1 MGRAGVRTAP
11 CQIRPSGVPPHTH
24 GDLPPLEYAPFRPTR
39 THEDPSS
46 RGTGPS
52 GSRPLRETPR
62 RSAAADAEL
71 DATPLPAEEA
81 AILQRGCDGHQVS
94 QGTGRGDAGL
104 GSAPRQV
111 PCGVR
116 PFCLSV
122 RPSARRLGAR
132 SALQLLLLLPL
143 GLLALALL
151 YLLLVNPE
159 AFRRVLP
166 RLVSD
171 TAFRRLRYTLSP
183 LLELRARG
191 LLPA

>member
-1 MGRAGVRTAP
+1 M
-11 CQIRPSGVPPHTH
+11 
-24 GDLPPLEYAPFRPTR
+24 
-39 THEDPSS
+39 
-46 RGTGPS
+46 
-52 GSRPLRETPR
+52 
-62 RSAAADAEL
+62 
-71 DATPLPAEEA
+71 
-81 AILQRGCDGHQVS
+81 
-94 QGTGRGDAGL
+94 
-104 GSAPRQV
+104 
-111 PCGVR
+111 
-116 PFCLSV
+116 